1 VASSKRTAGA
11 EFDRLV
17 SILAT
22 LRGERGCPWDRA
34 QDARS
39 ITNHFLE
46 EVYEAADAVLAG
58 DAAGVAEELGDVLME
73 IVFLSRIF
81 EEQGAFSAADALR
94 SINEKMIRRHP
105 HVFGAAKSRRAREV
119 ITAWQKG
126 KLAEKSRRSVLDGL
140 PASAPALLAAFQ
152 VAARASTVG
161 FDWGAGGPALAK
173 VKEEVLELEKA
184 LAGRSRKG
192 IEEELG
198 DLFFA
203 LANVSRLVGANP
215 ELVLRRA
222 NRKFARRFRAVE
234 GRLRRAGK
242 EPLQTSLDEMN
253 GLWDD
258 VKRTEKHRAGKR
270 APQHRTSRIKGSSGG
285 IHRRNSEKTGEEP

>member
-1 VASSKRTAGA
+1 MASSKRSAGA

-22 LRGERGCPWDRA
+22 LRGGRGCPWDRA

-39 ITNHFLE
+39 ITNYFLE

-58 DAAGVAEELGDVLME
+58 DAAAAAEELGDVLME
-73 IVFLSRIF
+73 IVFLARIF
-81 EEQGAFSAADALR
+81 EEKGGFTVADALR
-94 SINEKMIRRHP
+94 SINEKMVRRHP
-105 HVFGAAKSRRAREV
+105 HVFGAAKARRSREV
-119 ITAWQKG
+119 MTAWQKG

-140 PASAPALLAAFQ
+140 PASAPALLAAYQ

-161 FDWGAGGPALAK
+161 FDWGAAGPALAK
-173 VKEEVLELEKA
+173 VKEEVLELEQT
-184 LAGRSRKG
+184 LAGRSRKRK
-192 IEEELG
+192 EEELG

-222 NRKFARRFRAVE
+222 NRKFARRFKAVE
-234 GRLRRAGK
+234 SRLRRAGK
-242 EPLQTSLDEMN
+242 EPSETSLNEMN
-253 GLWDD
+253 GLWDEI
-258 VKRTEKHRAGKR
+258 KLTEKRRA
-270 APQHRTSRIKGSSGG
+270 
-285 IHRRNSEKTGEEP
+285 RR

>member
-1 VASSKRTAGA
+1 MASSKAAGA

-17 SILAT
+17 TILAA
-22 LRGERGCPWDRA
+22 LRGEGGCPWDRA

-39 ITNHFLE
+39 ITNYFLE

-58 DAAGVAEELGDVLME
+58 DAAGAAEELGDVLME

-81 EEQGAFSAADALR
+81 EERGAFAAADALR

-105 HVFGAAKSRRAREV
+105 HVFGAAKARRARDV
-119 ITAWQKG
+119 MTAWQKG
-126 KLAEKSRRSVLDGL
+126 KLAEKARRSILDGL

-152 VAARASTVG
+152 LAARASTVG
-161 FDWGAGGPALAK
+161 FDWGAAGPALDK
-173 VKEEVLELEKA
+173 VKEEIGELEKA
-184 LAGRSRKG
+184 LAGRSREKV
-192 IEEELG
+192 EEELG

-203 LANVSRLVGANP
+203 LANVSRLAGANP

-234 GRLRRAGK
+234 SRLRRAGK
-242 EPLQTSLDEMN
+242 EPSQTSLDEMN
-253 GLWDD
+253 GLWDA
-258 VKRTEKHRAGKR
+258 VKRRESGRARKR
-270 APQHRTSRIKGSSGG
+270 GG
-285 IHRRNSEKTGEEP
+285 RG

>member
-1 VASSKRTAGA
+1 MASSKRTAGE

-22 LRGERGCPWDRA
+22 LRGEKGCPWDRA

-39 ITNHFLE
+39 ITNYFLE

-58 DAAGVAEELGDVLME
+58 DAPGAAEELGDVLME
-73 IVFLSRIF
+73 VVFLSRIF
-81 EEQGAFSAADALR
+81 EEKGGFAVADALR

-105 HVFGAAKSRRAREV
+105 HVFGATKARRAREV
-119 ITAWQKG
+119 MTAWQKG

-152 VAARASTVG
+152 VASRASTVG
-161 FDWGAGGPALAK
+161 FDWGTAGPALDK
-173 VKEEVLELEKA
+173 VKEEIAELENA
-184 LAGRSRKG
+184 LVGRSRKRV
-192 IEEELG
+192 EEELG

-234 GRLRRAGK
+234 SRLRRAGK
-242 EPLQTSLDEMN
+242 EPSQTSLDEMN
-253 GLWDD
+253 GLWDEI
-258 VKRTEKHRAGKR
+258 KLTEKRRARKP
-270 APQHRTSRIKGSSGG
+270 AP
-285 IHRRNSEKTGEEP
+285 RRRVKE